1 LSPVQAKIGERKM
14 HDESTKEKIETLGK
28 DIYNLRDKLINAK
41 EPDFYLGAAVLIS
54 AGWLIN
60 EIGNTDGL
68 QFIDGKEVTYLTMP
82 NPLLKMSVAM
92 RIIEDH
98 GFTWTI
104 DCPSSDQYVATL
116 FTSKI
121 QTSHKLPMFSP
132 GAALCLS
139 FVDHKYWSESKL

>member
-1 LSPVQAKIGERKM
+1 M
-14 HDESTKEKIETLGK
+14 HDEFAKEKIESLG
-28 DIYNLRDKLINAK
+28 DNIYNLRDKLINAK

-54 AGWLIN
+54 AGWLIDKI
-60 EIGNTDGL
+60 ENTNNL
-68 QFIDGKEVTYLTMP
+68 QFIDRKAVTYLTMP
-82 NPLLKMSVAM
+82 NPLLRMSVAM

-104 DCPSSDQYVATL
+104 DCSSSDQYVATL